1 MREEDAPRNP
11 DMSIMNQ
18 GFDDEVL
25 MVGSVPFLP
34 EMGDVCLLQ
43 ENLEKTASMLDS
55 RRSVGAEEN
64 VARPSVQ
71 QPCMPALQ
79 VGPAMS
85 QDQPHQ
91 PASTRSP
98 DQTSRLM
105 PRPSEPHSRS
115 SPPPQP
121 IFLQGKVPGAFE
133 QFSTQKSAVMALE
146 RAAFLMQVVFYP
158 THAYENCYVILIDV

>member
-1 MREEDAPRNP
+1 VREGDAPRNP

-98 DQTSRLM
+98 DQASRPV
-105 PRPSEPHSRS
+105 PRPSEPPSRS
-115 SPPPQP
+115 SPPPPP
-121 IFLQGKVPGAFE
+121 ISLQGKVPDAVG
-133 QFSTQKSAVMALE
+133 QFSTQKSAAMALGH
-146 RAAFLMQVVFYP
+146 AALLMQVVFYRSD
-158 THAYENCYVILIDV
+158 AYRELLRDFN

>member
-1 MREEDAPRNP
+1 
-11 DMSIMNQ
+11 
-18 GFDDEVL
+18 V
-25 MVGSVPFLP
+25 
-34 EMGDVCLLQ
+34 LLQ
-43 ENLEKTASMLDS
+43 EHLEKTKSMLDL
-55 RRSVGAEEN
+55 RRGVGGEET
-64 VARPSVQ
+64 VARSCVQ
-71 QPCMPALQ
+71 QPSTPELPG
-79 VGPAMS
+79 GPMMS
-85 QDQPHQ
+85 QDQPHQQDRPHQ